1 MDSPWRREAKSGG
14 RSRISESLTKS
25 TKKSTYKQKQ
35 NGEVICISII
45 GINLICFI
53 WFSLVFL
60 CNFLFVDLNDFFH
73 HAVRGLFTGALD
85 AKQSQ
90 T

>member
-35 NGEVICISII
+35 NGEVMCISII

-53 WFSLVFL
+53 WFSLVFSF
-60 CNFLFVDLNDFFH
+60 CRFE
-73 HAVRGLFTGALD
+73 
-85 AKQSQ
+85 
-90 T
+90 